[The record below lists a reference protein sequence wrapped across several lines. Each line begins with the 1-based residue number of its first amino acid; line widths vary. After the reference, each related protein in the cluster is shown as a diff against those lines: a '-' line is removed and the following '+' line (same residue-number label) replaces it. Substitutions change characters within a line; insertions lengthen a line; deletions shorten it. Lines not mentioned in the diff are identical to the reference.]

1 MATRERQAPS
11 SFRRGDRL
19 IIKKSFETRDDG
31 RGGPRNLTKDEIGT
45 VFMFYPPDYE
55 GDAELCFR
63 RDRDGAHIKI
73 FNKDFHKLACLEED
87 GRGLVVSCLKCLVVS
102 LCRPRERT
110 RSKRTRA

>member
-1 MATRERQAPS
+1 MAPRERQAPS

-63 RDRDGAHIKI
+63 RDRDGAQIMI
-73 FNKDFHKLACLEED
+73 YNKDFHKLACLEE
-87 GRGLVVSCLKCLVVS
+87 GVVVSWLKWLKCLVVSCLKCLV
-102 LCRPRERT
+102 RPE
-110 RSKRTRA
+110 KEDP

>member
-1 MATRERQAPS
+1 MATRGRQAPS

-73 FNKDFHKLACLEED
+73 VNKDFHKLACLEED
-87 GRGLVVSCLKCLVVS
+87 GRGERSRGLVPEVSRATRLRRKILVIGG
-102 LCRPRERT
+102 E
-110 RSKRTRA
+110 